1 MAYEL
6 QLYVLEEHLH
16 KVVEELTVGLAKFA
30 VIHKIPF
37 EGKWLINAKMVG
49 QSAAQQALLRL
60 VARGIVFNS
69 FGSYGSNLLL
79 SVRFNHMGE
88 NLTEYGVDQSEL
100 AKTTREYLTYMT
112 WQDGAAFQL
121 AQARATVVTM
131 RGGWE
136 NQAAY
141 GRRAAMLQLLGN

>member
-6 QLYVLEEHLH
+6 QLYVLEDHLH
-16 KVVEELTVGLAKFA
+16 KAVEELTVGLAKFA

-37 EGKWLINAKMVG
+37 EGKRLISAKLVG
-49 QSAAQQALLRL
+49 QSIAQQALLRL
-60 VARGIVFNS
+60 VARGIAYNS
-69 FGSYGSNLLL
+69 FGSYGSNMLM

-88 NLTEYGVDQSEL
+88 NLTEYSVDQSEL

-112 WQDGAAFQL
+112 WPDGAAFQI
-121 AQARATVVTM
+121 AEDRAVVVTM
-131 RGGWE
+131 RGDWE